1 MVELD
6 DLRCVAGIA
15 PAVPTLDLPY
25 YIDRNA
31 PDLKSLRKS
40 LEVSHL
46 ASCIVTLNLT
56 STCEQGSCYIY

>member
-6 DLRCVAGIA
+6 DLRSVAGIT
-15 PAVPTLDLPY
+15 PTVPTLDLPY

-31 PDLKSLRKS
+31 PDLKSLRNS

-46 ASCIVTLNLT
+46 AKQLHSNL
-56 STCEQGSCYIY
+56 EPHFYM

>member
-6 DLRCVAGIA
+6 DLRSVAGIA

-25 YIDRNA
+25 YIDR
-31 PDLKSLRKS
+31 PDLKSLRNS

-46 ASCIVTLNLT
+46 AKQLHSNLKPHF
-56 STCEQGSCYIY
+56 YM